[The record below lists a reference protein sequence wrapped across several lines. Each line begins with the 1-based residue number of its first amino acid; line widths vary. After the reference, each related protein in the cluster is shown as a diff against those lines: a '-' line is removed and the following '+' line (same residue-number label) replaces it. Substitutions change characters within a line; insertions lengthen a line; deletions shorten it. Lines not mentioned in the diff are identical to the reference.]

1 MERKRASEY
10 PQELLDLFDL
20 YVHGELDRR
29 GFLERAKKFATG
41 GVTAMALWESLR
53 PNYAWAEQV
62 PKDDSRLKSESV
74 SVPSRTETAAS
85 AVTLSVPQRRPASFR
100 ACWLCMRTVV

>member
-1 MERKRASEY
+1 MERKKASDY

-29 GFLERAKKFATG
+29 GFLDRAKKFATG
-41 GVTAMALWESLR
+41 SVTAAALFETLR

-62 PKDDSRLKSESV
+62 SKDDARLKTEYV
-74 SVPSRTETAAS
+74 TVPSPEGNGSIRGYF
-85 AVTLSVPQRRPASFR
+85 VRPAKASGKLP
-100 ACWLCMRTVV
+100 AVLVV